1 MPGPL
6 STPGAVKRPSVAEQM
21 KRVADLMKGKLPR
34 SGKTAKVHGH

>member
-21 KRVADLMKGKLPR
+21 KRVADLMKGKVPFT
-34 SGKTAKVHGH
+34 GKTDKKRGH